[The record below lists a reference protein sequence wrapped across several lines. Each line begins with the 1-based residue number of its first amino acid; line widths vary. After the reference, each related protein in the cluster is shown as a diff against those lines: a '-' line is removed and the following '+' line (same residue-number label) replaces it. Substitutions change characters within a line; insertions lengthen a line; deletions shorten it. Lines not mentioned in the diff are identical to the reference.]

1 MINGTGTIYNSRFQ
15 SACGKTMSSKFRST
29 FDTGSITPGPGAY
42 QIFSEFGIYRSK
54 NADEF
59 EKKAASTFYKSS
71 SKKKS
76 EPPKKPSRS
85 KSTANLKSK
94 PSLQSK

>member
-1 MINGTGTIYNSRFQ
+1 
-15 SACGKTMSSKFRST
+15 MSSKFRST

-59 EKKAASTFYKSS
+59 EKKAANTFYKST
-71 SKKKS
+71 SKKKFELS
-76 EPPKKPSRS
+76 KKLSRS
-85 KSTANLKSK
+85 NSTANLQSK
-94 PSLQSK
+94 PSLKSK

>member
-42 QIFSEFGIYRSK
+42 QIGIYRSK

-85 KSTANLKSK
+85 NSTANLKSK
-94 PSLQSK
+94 PSLKSK